1 MASPIYTAMAYYAR
15 PYNQL
20 LVKILFNWSIHGLST
35 TCMNFLTFVQRWS
48 YNWRGRSLTTRC
60 YHRLLLYS
68 CPPEMY
74 QCARTGLT
82 QAQAMAING
91 SNGAYTDVS
100 RSIFCATRLNGE
112 RLLYS
117 TVGSWAPS
125 THEVAPSTKCSYSRQ
140 YCSLTASKII

>member
-1 MASPIYTAMAYYAR
+1 MSWRKRMASPIYTAMAYYAR

-20 LVKILFNWSIHGLST
+20 LVKILFNWSLHGQST

-100 RSIFCATRLNGE
+100 RSIFCATRLNGF
-112 RLLYS
+112 Y
-117 TVGSWAPS
+117 TVLWARGHLPR
-125 THEVAPSTKCSYSRQ
+125 TRWRQ
-140 YCSLTASKII
+140 AQNAVIQGNIAV